1 MELRYTSHREY
12 ERILRAMSKMET
24 KSHLSGAS
32 VTFTAISHYPPLEI
46 TEATEQMMQTLAPLG
61 LSYVKA
67 GGTSDANRL
76 ACLGLPILDGCG
88 PGGGFPHSEKE
99 FLDITT
105 VPARFEQ
112 LIEIIKKLSLS
123 PN

>member
-1 MELRYTSHREY
+1 
-12 ERILRAMSKMET
+12 
-24 KSHLSGAS
+24 
-32 VTFTAISHYPPLEI
+32 
-46 TEATEQMMQTLAPLG
+46 MMQTLAPLG

-88 PGGGFPHSEKE
+88 PGGGFPHSERE
-99 FLDITT
+99 FLDLDTIPT
-105 VPARFEQ
+105 RFDQ

>member
-1 MELRYTSHREY
+1 
-12 ERILRAMSKMET
+12 MSKMET
-24 KSHLSGAS
+24 KPHLSGAS

-105 VPARFEQ
+105 VPARFWKMV
-112 LIEIIKKLSLS
+112 EIMKRLAEFKR
-123 PN
+123 

>member
-1 MELRYTSHREY
+1 
-12 ERILRAMSKMET
+12 
-24 KSHLSGAS
+24 
-32 VTFTAISHYPPLEI
+32 
-46 TEATEQMMQTLAPLG
+46 MMQALAPLG

-105 VPARFEQ
+105 VPARFDQ
-112 LIEIIKKLSLS
+112 LIEIIKKLPAS